1 MKFSQSWLSTFFAN
15 NQLPDEF
22 LDDKLADKLTMNGL
36 EVEELYPAV
45 PEFSNVV
52 VAKIVS
58 AQKHPD
64 ADKLR
69 VCTVDIGDGNPL
81 QIVCGAPNAREN
93 IYVPCAKIGAVLN
106 IKNAETGEFSEL
118 KIKKGKLR
126 GVESFGMLCSAK
138 ELNLSSDHSGLM
150 ELDADFGEKNLGKN
164 LREILQL
171 NDLIFDIK
179 LTPNRADCLSLLGI
193 AREVGALAELPLNL
207 EFLQKSKSLE
217 KSDFTADKKV
227 ILESP
232 QSCPRYIGRIFKNVD
247 AKAKSPDWLVER
259 LNRSGIRSISALVDI
274 TNYVMLELGQPLH
287 AFDNQ
292 KINGNIHVKI
302 STRNQENF
310 SKLKLLN
317 EQVLQFDD
325 ADQILL
331 ICDEQKPLAM
341 AGIMGGD
348 ESGITLETTEV
359 FLESAFFTPTAIAG
373 KARKFGFG
381 SDASYRYER
390 GVDFDGCQ
398 RAMLRASELILEI
411 CGGQCSDI
419 IVAEN
424 AEFLPKRHPVILR
437 TQRCNDVLGLNKN
450 LSLSADSIENYLKHL
465 HFAFKK
471 INAEDFEITPPS
483 WRFDLEI
490 EEDFIEEIARLY
502 GYNNIPA
509 EPPLAKLAMLSQNE
523 SSRNHNFYKKLL
535 VSRGFFEVINYSFV
549 DEAWEQDFTENHN
562 PIRLANPIAS
572 QMSVMRSSLLGG
584 LLSNLKNNLNR
595 QQNRVRIFEHGRI
608 FYKNGKDFVQQWNF
622 GGLIYGTAL
631 ANHWQISTQRQ
642 FDFYDLKGDV
652 EFLLSEFKNLK
663 FTALQNHKA
672 LHPGRAANIELNDQ
686 TIGFIGELHPLL
698 CQKYGLNHAPIIFE
712 INAEKLSAVAIPK
725 YQELSA
731 FPSVLRDLALV
742 VEKNTQFAE
751 ILETINKLKAKLKL
765 IQNSEIFDVYT
776 GKGVAEN
783 QKSLAVRITLQ
794 DQNATLTD
802 EIVENAM
809 QKIIKALQENNNA
822 TLRA

>member
-325 ADQILL
+325 EDQILL

-663 FTALQNHKA
+663 FTALQNHKT
-672 LHPGRAANIELNDQ
+672 LHPGRAANIELNGE

-765 IQNSEIFDVYT
+765 IQNAEIFDVYT

>member
-1 MKFSQSWLSTFFAN
+1 MKFSQSWLSTFFADN
-15 NQLPDEF
+15 KLPEEF
-22 LDDKLADKLTMNGL
+22 LGENLADKLTMNGL

-52 VAKIVS
+52 VAKIIS
-58 AQKHPD
+58 AEKHPD

-69 VCTVDIGDGNPL
+69 VCTVDIGETELL

-126 GVESFGMLCSAK
+126 GVESFGMLCSAR
-138 ELNLSSDHSGLM
+138 ELNLSSDHSGLL
-150 ELDADFGEKNLGKN
+150 ELDANFGEKNLGKD

-207 EFLQKSKSLE
+207 AFLQKSTNSE
-217 KSDFTADKKV
+217 KSDFTADKQV

-247 AKAKSPDWLVER
+247 AKAKSPEWLVER

-302 STRNQENF
+302 STRNQQNF

-317 EQVLQFDD
+317 EQVLEFDD
-325 ADQILL
+325 ADKILL

-341 AGIMGGD
+341 AGIMGGAD
-348 ESGITLETTEV
+348 SGITLETTEV

-411 CGGQCSDI
+411 CGGQCSNI

-424 AEFLPKRHPVILR
+424 NEFLPKRNPVILR
-437 TQRCNDVLGLNKN
+437 TQRCNAVLGLNKN

-465 HFAFKK
+465 HFSFSK

-523 SSRNHNFYKKLL
+523 SSRNHSFYKKLL

-584 LLSNLKNNLNR
+584 LISNLKNNLNR
-595 QQNRVRIFEHGRI
+595 QQNRVRIFELGRI

-652 EFLLSEFKNLK
+652 EFLLSEFKNVK

-672 LHPGRAANIELNDQ
+672 LHPGRAANIELNGKK
-686 TIGFIGELHPLL
+686 IGFIGELHPLL
-698 CQKYGLNHAPIIFE
+698 CQKYGLNHPPIIFE
-712 INAEKLSAVAIPK
+712 INAEQLVAVAIPK

-751 ILETINKLKAKLKL
+751 ILATINNLKSKLKL
-765 IQNSEIFDVYT
+765 IQNAEIFDVYT
-776 GKGVAEN
+776 GKGIAEN

-809 QKIIKALQENNNA
+809 QKIISALKENNNA
-822 TLRA
+822 ILRA